1 MATRQRQGSSS
12 PTSRLMIQRLVAEVE
27 IAGAEPAALVAE
39 AAPQDACQFSPGMG
53 MLDHMRAGVRSKQE
67 RARP

>member
-1 MATRQRQGSSS
+1 MATRQRQGSPS

-39 AAPQDACQFSPGMG
+39 AAAQDACQFSPGMG
-53 MLDHMRAGVRSKQE
+53 MLEHMRAGVRSEQE